1 MQVGASVV
9 FWFWIL
15 PWKMKIWKIYLNFK
29 KLSKTKSRVGTSYRL
44 LRRQYP
50 KTYFNNVFFGLA
62 GSRLSLAK
70 VSDRRS
76 DLIKDCGRARRARS
90 RKMGVRE
97 RSPREN
103 FWTPLMAAEKCWI
116 SSMKHSLEM
125 DVGIYWKINIEF
137 REFVTF
143 FMLIQILFQ
152 NSLILHITI
161 EKNWFSRLNI
171 FHIN

>member
-1 MQVGASVV
+1 MFFLV
-9 FWFWIL
+9 FWIL

-44 LRRQYP
+44 LLRQYP

-76 DLIKDCGRARRARS
+76 DLIKDCGRAKRARS
-90 RKMGVRE
+90 RKMRVRE

-143 FMLIQILFQ
+143 FMLIQMLFQ
-152 NSLILHITI
+152 NSLIL
-161 EKNWFSRLNI
+161 R
-171 FHIN
+171 